1 MSFSISLFFFYL
13 LVLKDL
19 RVALHAIQEVYEQQK
34 ELILLGERVVLATL
48 GFDLN
53 VHHPYKPLV
62 EAIKKF
68 KVAQNALAQV
78 AWNFVNDGYDRQAS
92 VVFQFLEK
100 IFLQYSSLSP
110 FDLLHAL

>member
-1 MSFSISLFFFYL
+1 M
-13 LVLKDL
+13 
-19 RVALHAIQEVYEQQK
+19 QEVYEQQK

-78 AWNFVNDGYDRQAS
+78 AWNFVNDGYDPM
-92 VVFQFLEK
+92 FFLLS
-100 IFLQYSSLSP
+100 FNNYSSMVSLPSLG
-110 FDLLHAL
+110 LLHTMESGLQTENIALPAI